1 MARAELPIISD
12 SQLPNNAP
20 LDVAG
25 FQAHL
30 RTALAG
36 EVRFDRLSRALY
48 STDASVYQIV
58 PLGVVIPKSEQDVV
72 TIIQACAR
80 FGLPITA
87 RGGGTSQAGQAIG
100 PGVVLDF
107 SKYLEQILEINATE
121 RWVRVQPGCVL
132 DDLNLA
138 VRPHGLQF
146 APDVSTSNRATIGG
160 MIANNSSGAHS
171 IIYGKTVDHILELR
185 VVLADG
191 SVITAAPL
199 AADKL
204 QAKCDLQS
212 LEGACYRAVGRLA
225 QANAAEIALRFPKIL
240 RRVGGYNLDLF
251 AQRGPAE
258 PFNLAQI
265 LVGSEGT
272 LGVMVEAKLRLV
284 VLPKHKALTVIH
296 FAHLL
301 DALSATPLI
310 LKHAPSAVEVV
321 DRHVLDSTKMN
332 PEASRLRDFLSGDPG
347 AILIVEV
354 HGEEAAGLTS
364 RLDALERELRNR
376 ALGYHVHRAED
387 GAAQARIW
395 KLRKMAL
402 GLSMAQKGD
411 AKAISFVEDT
421 AVAPENL
428 RDYIAEFLSIVAR
441 HETSAGVY
449 AHASVGC
456 LHVRPVINLK
466 TQAGVRQFESIA
478 AEVADLVLRYG
489 GSLSGE
495 HGDGLVRSPFQ
506 EKMFGPVLYNAFRE
520 LKQAFD
526 PQNLLNPGKI
536 VNAPPLTANLRY
548 GPAHRTPSIPT
559 TFDFS
564 ADGGIVQAAELCS
577 GVGAC
582 RKKREGTMCPSYQ
595 ATRDEQH
602 TTRGRANTLRLAMTG
617 QLGDEGLTD
626 AAVKDALDLC
636 LECKACKSECPT
648 NVDMARLKAEFL
660 HQYYRKHRLPFR
672 NRLFGNIGPWSAL
685 ASNVRP
691 LANFLTRN
699 AASRWL
705 NEKFFGIDRRRVPPK
720 LAGED
725 LFDLIAAEK
734 PGRYRGDPD
743 RHVLLFPDT
752 FTTYYEPEIG
762 LAAFRLLNAL
772 GVSVTLDLPSN
783 CLDLGRLSPVP
794 PHRLR
799 CCGRPLISNGLLD
812 KAVQYAEHNV
822 ERLYF
827 WARVAGQPIIA
838 CEPSCVLTIKD
849 DYPALL
855 RGEMRRMAE
864 VVAAA
869 CQTFE
874 EFVESLLVQKS
885 ADGQRAPASFAAGPK
900 QILVHGHC
908 HQRALVGM
916 EPTLRLL
923 RRIPGASVR
932 ELDAGCCG
940 MAGSFGYEKEHYELS
955 RQVGEQ
961 RLFPALRKVDAGT
974 VVVAPG
980 FSCRQQIQH
989 FTESVALHPAQL
1001 LHLTEQP
1008 ETA

>member
-30 RTALAG
+30 KSALAG

-72 TIIQACAR
+72 TIVQACAR

-107 SKYLEQILEINATE
+107 SKYLDQILEINATE
-121 RWVRVQPGCVL
+121 RWARVQPGCVL

-171 IIYGKTVDHILELR
+171 IVYGKIVDHVLELR
-185 VVLADG
+185 VALSDG
-191 SVITAAPL
+191 GVITAAPL
-199 AADKL
+199 AADRL

-212 LEGACYRAVGRLA
+212 LEGACYRAVRRLA
-225 QANAAEIALRFPKIL
+225 QDHAAEIALRFPKIL

-251 AQRGPAE
+251 VQPGLE
-258 PFNLAQI
+258 TFNLAQI

-272 LGVMVEAKLRLV
+272 LGVIVEAKLRLV
-284 VLPKHKALTVIH
+284 QLPKYKALTVIH
-296 FAHLL
+296 FADLL
-301 DALSATPLI
+301 DALAAAPLV

-321 DRHVLDSTKMN
+321 DRYVLDSTKMN
-332 PEASRLRDFLSGDPG
+332 PEASRLRDFLKGDPG

-354 HGEEAAGLTS
+354 HGEDPARLTS
-364 RLDALERELRNR
+364 RLDALEQELRDR

-387 GAAQARIW
+387 GTAQSRIW

-421 AVAPENL
+421 AVAPEHL
-428 RDYIAEFLSIVAR
+428 RDYIAEFLTIVAR
-441 HETSAGVY
+441 HQTSAGVY

-466 TQAGVRQFESIA
+466 TEAGVRQFESIA
-478 AEVADLVLRYG
+478 GEVADLVLRYG

-536 VNAPPLTANLRY
+536 VNAPPLTDNLRY
-548 GPAHRTPSIPT
+548 GPAYNTPSVAT

-595 ATRDEQH
+595 ATHDEQH

-617 QLGDEGLTD
+617 QLGTEGLTD
-626 AAVKDALDLC
+626 AAVKEALDLC

-660 HQYYRKHRLPFR
+660 DQYYRRHGLPWRNWIFGNVATLAWWGRRLPRLTRLLTASRLGRWINERLFAIDAHRIPPQTSRSTFDDYFFARMETWWVNR
-672 NRLFGNIGPWSAL
+672 NRQPA
-685 ASNVRP
+685 
-691 LANFLTRN
+691 
-699 AASRWL
+699 
-705 NEKFFGIDRRRVPPK
+705 
-720 LAGED
+720 
-725 LFDLIAAEK
+725 
-734 PGRYRGDPD
+734 
-743 RHVLLFPDT
+743 VLVFPDT
-752 FTTYYEPEIG
+752 FVEYYEPHVGI
-762 LAAFRLLNAL
+762 AAVEFLQAL
-772 GVSVTLDLPSN
+772 GFTCEQGCRHGYVGPASLLRRV
-783 CLDLGRLSPVP
+783 
-794 PHRLR
+794 R
-799 CCGRPLISNGLLD
+799 CCGRPQISNGMLAS
-812 KAVQYAEHNV
+812 AVRLARHNV
-822 ERLYF
+822 EVLYP
-827 WARVAGQPIIA
+827 WAAEGKPIMA
-838 CEPSCVLTIKD
+838 CEPSCILTIRD

-855 RGEMRRMAE
+855 RGAERRKAE

-869 CQTFE
+869 CSTFE
-874 EFVESLLVQKS
+874 ELADAALVELESR
-885 ADGQRAPASFAAGPK
+885 GQPFDLKRGL
-900 QILVHGHC
+900 QRILVHGHC
-908 HQRALVGM
+908 HQRSLVGM

-923 RRIPGASVR
+923 RRIPGADVIDV
-932 ELDAGCCG
+932 DAGCCG
-940 MAGSFGYEKEHYELS
+940 MAGSFGYEKEHYEIS

-961 RLFPALRKVDAGT
+961 RLFPMLRKADAGT
-974 VVVAPG
+974 AVVASG

-989 FTESVALHPAQL
+989 FTQSTALHPAEL
-1001 LHLTEQP
+1001 LQSLLRTETIEQAK
-1008 ETA
+1008 EHA